1 MQLQNGWKYYDDLL
15 LVISLDFLSNMKTE
29 LWNQTTMDGKILPE
43 WKYMDTQNIYNT
55 TSMNTVT
62 DTIDTE

>member
-15 LVISLDFLSNMKTE
+15 LVISFDFLSNMKTE

-43 WKYMDTQNIYNT
+43 WKYSFLKKIQLHFHYRK
-55 TSMNTVT
+55 VGRWKR
-62 DTIDTE
+62 